1 MSDNGKVA
9 SSAGATSAA
18 AEGSREHDPVDVVEA
33 EVVEGEIVEGEV
45 IEPGRLQ
52 PADLGLILP
61 DDCDEAR
68 TVLLTHLGEARAE
81 ADEYLETLQRVAAD
95 FENYRRRVERDQ
107 AETVGR
113 AASRIVEALLPSL
126 DAFEAALGYEPQTP
140 GEHRIM
146 DGLRSTHDQLMVT
159 LGREGLER
167 IPSTGQPFDPAV
179 HEAVAGGGD
188 GDLVVTADLRRGY
201 TLRGRVIRP
210 TLVAVG
216 HQD

>member
-1 MSDNGKVA
+1 
-9 SSAGATSAA
+9 
-18 AEGSREHDPVDVVEA
+18 
-33 EVVEGEIVEGEV
+33 
-45 IEPGRLQ
+45 
-52 PADLGLILP
+52 
-61 DDCDEAR
+61 
-68 TVLLTHLGEARAE
+68 
-81 ADEYLETLQRVAAD
+81 
-95 FENYRRRVERDQ
+95 
-107 AETVGR
+107 
-113 AASRIVEALLPSL
+113 
-126 DAFEAALGYEPQTP
+126 
-140 GEHRIM
+140 M

-210 TLVAVG
+210 TLVTVG

>member
-9 SSAGATSAA
+9 SSAEATSSAD
-18 AEGSREHDPVDVVEA
+18 HDPADTAEVDVVEG
-33 EVVEGEIVEGEV
+33 EVVEAEV

-61 DDCDEAR
+61 DDPDEAR
-68 TVLLTHLGEARAE
+68 TVLLTHLGESRAE

-126 DAFEAALGYEPQTP
+126 DAFEAALAYEPQTP

-210 TLVAVG
+210 TLVTVG